1 MTSSIEQ
8 DYDFFRQA
16 VLSVSS
22 SLDLSEAMRAAF
34 NFLKQHFPLDVLS
47 LHLLMPR
54 LRSFHLLFLVT
65 NEQFHYLDEF
75 VPLPASESER
85 LEKIERELKISN
97 IPHSDNSHVTRRHSN
112 AISPYLPDKDR
123 AYLVSVLGSEQK
135 AVGHLCLIG
144 PKAECFNAEHEHKL
158 SVLTPAFTHLMMNL
172 LQYREIAELQQR
184 LTVEKQLLVG
194 TLRRLREDTIVGA
207 KAGLRKTMDMVG
219 QLTGRDVPVLIEG
232 ETGTGK
238 ELIADVIQRASARSD
253 APYIKVNCGA
263 IPDNLMDSELFGHE
277 KGAFTGA
284 IRIRIGRFEQ
294 ADGGT
299 LFLDEIGDMPLK
311 AQVRLLRVLQDGIVE
326 RVGGSRAIP
335 VNVRI
340 IAATHRDLTAMMQE
354 GRFRS
359 DLFFR
364 LDVFPV
370 HIPPLRERRQD
381 IPALVNHFIMKKARQ
396 QRLPKTPRISNKTFQ
411 KLLTYPWPGNVR
423 ELENLVERALIM
435 DPEGPLQIES
445 FLHFINETQTCENMD
460 MSEPKLQPVDRKKQE
475 SPIKRPTAFNA
486 PYNLHAGKTTAAFST
501 LDQAMSEH
509 IIEALKLCWGK
520 IHGQGGAGELLGMNP
535 NTLRKRMD
543 KLGIPYGRVNKF
555 HQV

>member
-1 MTSSIEQ
+1 MTSSPEQ

-54 LRSFHLLFLVT
+54 IRSFHLLFLVT

-85 LEKIERELKISN
+85 LEQIERELKISS
-97 IPHSDNSHVTRRHSN
+97 IPHSEDSRVTRRHSN
-112 AISPYLPDKDR
+112 AISPYVPDKDR

-144 PKAECFNAEHEHKL
+144 PEAECFNAEHEHKL
-158 SVLTPAFTHLMMNL
+158 SVLTPAFTRLMMNL
-172 LQYREIAELQQR
+172 LQYREIVELQQR

-194 TLRRLREDTIVGA
+194 TLRRLSEDTIVGA

-232 ETGTGK
+232 ETGSGK

-263 IPDNLMDSELFGHE
+263 IPDNLIDSELFGHE

-299 LFLDEIGDMPLK
+299 LFLDEIGDMPLQ

-340 IAATHRDLTAMMQE
+340 IAATHRDLTAMMKN
-354 GRFRS
+354 GSFRS

-364 LDVFPV
+364 LNVFPV
-370 HIPPLRERRQD
+370 QIPPLRERCQD
-381 IPALVNHFIMKKARQ
+381 IPVLVNHFIIKKARQ
-396 QRLPKTPRISNKTFQ
+396 LRLPKTPRVSNTTFQ
-411 KLLTYPWPGNVR
+411 KLLNYPWPGNVR
-423 ELENLVERALIM
+423 ELENLVARALII
-435 DPEGPLQIES
+435 DPEGPLQLDS
-445 FLHFINETQTCENMD
+445 FLHFNNEIQSCENTDMD
-460 MSEPKLQPVDRKKQE
+460 ILKIQPAVRKKQE
-475 SPIKRPTAFNA
+475 SANIRPTPFKPSPDPQTRDSIATF
-486 PYNLHAGKTTAAFST
+486 PT
-501 LDQAMSEH
+501 LDQTMSEH
-509 IIEALKLCWGK
+509 IIEALKLCRGK
-520 IHGQGGAGELLGMNP
+520 IHGQGGAGELLGVNP

-543 KLGIPYGRVNKF
+543 KLGIPYGRMNKF
-555 HQV
+555 HQS